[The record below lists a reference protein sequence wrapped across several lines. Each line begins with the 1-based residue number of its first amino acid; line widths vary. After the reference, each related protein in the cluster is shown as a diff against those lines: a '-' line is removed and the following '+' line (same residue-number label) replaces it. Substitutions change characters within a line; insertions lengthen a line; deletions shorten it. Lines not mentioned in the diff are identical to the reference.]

1 MTRCWTAK
9 TFQDCAA
16 NAKKGGGERRRREER
31 GGGGSITITTN
42 VKYLK
47 KTKARK
53 SIKRFFKYIYII
65 PPASPFPALL
75 FSQKSNYPNTR
86 AGKTHGPTK
95 QHYGNKT

>member
-1 MTRCWTAK
+1 MTRRWTAK

-16 NAKKGGGERRRREER
+16 NAKKGGGEEEEGGA